1 MCKYIDAI
9 NPIYPVKCLSVH
21 NFYLYR
27 FSFFVTGVFCNRC
40 ESGWMYYNNRCYMMY
55 QKFYNFNKSR
65 TYCKIKGGALASI
78 PDDYVQT
85 FLQTNGNLLGNRH
98 ICIYSTI
105 FSV

>member
-1 MCKYIDAI
+1 M
-9 NPIYPVKCLSVH
+9 
-21 NFYLYR
+21 
-27 FSFFVTGVFCNRC
+27 
-40 ESGWMYYNNRCYMMY
+40 
-55 QKFYNFNKSR
+55 
-65 TYCKIKGGALASI
+65 KGGALASI